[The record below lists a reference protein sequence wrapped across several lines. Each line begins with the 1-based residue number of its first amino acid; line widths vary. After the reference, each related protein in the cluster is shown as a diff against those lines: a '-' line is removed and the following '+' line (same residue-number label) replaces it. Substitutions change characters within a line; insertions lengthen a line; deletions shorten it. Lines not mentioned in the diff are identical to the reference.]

1 MSRSLFHHTVLADGL
16 LQIQGPM
23 GFCAALAA
31 GRRRALLFDTMCG
44 VGDLAGYVRGL
55 TALPLVVV
63 NSHGHFDHVGGNYQF
78 DAVYLAPEEYEAT
91 RWLRQADL
99 RRELVERLE
108 TNGGFVMD
116 SRDRRRLLD
125 QGRFDRYLPLTP
137 GQVFDLGGVRAQ
149 AVPLPGHTAGSTGL
163 LLREWGILL
172 SGDAMTPIMCLFFPE
187 SVGLGVYT
195 ATLERAMEL
204 PLRGFVTG
212 HHPRL
217 FPASSLR
224 GFLACAR
231 AVPNM
236 RPLPFQHGIFPEY
249 TGKLYIYRGENAQD
263 EDFLA
268 LIGPGASR
276 RPGKGGSIK

>member
-1 MSRSLFHHTVLADGL
+1 MSPSLFHHTVLADGL
-16 LQIQGPM
+16 IQIQGPM
-23 GFCAALAA
+23 GLCAALATSS
-31 GRRRALLFDTMCG
+31 RRAILFDTMSG
-44 VGDLAGYVRGL
+44 VGDLAGYVRSL

-63 NSHGHFDHVGGNYQF
+63 NSHGHFDHIGGNCQF

-99 RRELVERLE
+99 RWALVERLE
-108 TNGGFVMD
+108 NNGGSVMD
-116 SRDRRRLLD
+116 DQDRRRLLD
-125 QGRFDRYLPLTP
+125 QGQFDRYLPLTP
-137 GQVFDLGGVRAQ
+137 GQVFDLGGVSAQ
-149 AVPLPGHTAGSTGL
+149 AVALPGHTAGSTGL

-187 SVGLGVYT
+187 GVGLDIYT
-195 ATLERAMEL
+195 ATLECAMDL

-217 FPASSLR
+217 FPASSLP

-231 AVPNM
+231 AVPHM
-236 RPLPFQHGIFPEY
+236 RPLPFQHDIFPEY
-249 TGKLYIYRGENAQD
+249 TGKLYIYRGENAED

-268 LIGPGASR
+268 LIGPDPSR
-276 RPGKGGSIK
+276 CPEKGGAAQ